1 MNSQRLRPRR
11 SVLYM
16 PGSNARALA
25 KARELP
31 VDCVIM
37 DLEDAVSPD
46 AKIAAREQVIEIVN
60 AGNFGHREVVV
71 RINALDTEWGLEDLE
86 QVIASAANAVLL
98 PKIESAE
105 PIEAT
110 RGLLSRAG
118 AGDLS
123 IWIMAETPRG
133 ILNLDEI
140 IRRQPHV
147 EVVVLGTSDLA
158 KELRLPASTGRSG
171 LLPALG
177 SAVLAARANGLDIID
192 GVHLALDD
200 AEGFEAACRQG
211 RELGFDG
218 KSLIHPGQIA
228 AANEIFGISE
238 SAAEHAREIES
249 AWRDAS
255 AAGQGVAVVR
265 GRLVERL
272 HVDEAR
278 RVLTLYSQMNA
289 RDEQE

>member
-1 MNSQRLRPRR
+1 MSQRLRPRR

-16 PGSNARALA
+16 PGSNDRALA

-46 AKIAAREQVIEIVN
+46 MKVSAREQVIEAVN

-71 RINALDTEWGLEDLE
+71 RINALDTEWGLEDLK
-86 QVIASAANAVLL
+86 QVAKSPADAILL
-98 PKIESAE
+98 PKVESAE
-105 PIEAT
+105 PIETTA
-110 RGLLSRAG
+110 GLLSRTG
-118 AGDLS
+118 AGEIA

-133 ILNLDEI
+133 ILDLDAI
-140 IRRQPHV
+140 VRDQPHV
-147 EVVVLGTSDLA
+147 KVVVLGTSDLA
-158 KELRLPASTGRSG
+158 KDLRIPASAGRPG
-171 LLPALG
+171 LLTALG
-177 SAVLAARANGLDIID
+177 LAVLAARANGLDIID

-218 KSLIHPGQIA
+218 KSLIHPRQIA
-228 AANEIFGISE
+228 AANKIFGIPE

-249 AWRDAS
+249 AWRDAK
-255 AAGQGVAVVR
+255 AAGQGVTVVR
-265 GRLVERL
+265 GRLV
-272 HVDEAR
+272 
-278 RVLTLYSQMNA
+278 
-289 RDEQE
+289 